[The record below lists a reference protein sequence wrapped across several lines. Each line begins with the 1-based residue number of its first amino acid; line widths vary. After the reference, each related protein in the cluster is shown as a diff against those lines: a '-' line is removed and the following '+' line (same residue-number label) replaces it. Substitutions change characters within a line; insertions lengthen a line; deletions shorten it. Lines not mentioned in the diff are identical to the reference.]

1 MSMASADEIY
11 ITIKG
16 KGGHAAAPHLTA
28 DTILIAAHIVT
39 SLQQII
45 SRNNNPTNPSV
56 LSITAI
62 NGGSATNIIPSEVK
76 LMGTFRAMN
85 EEWRFAAHKLIIKH
99 VTQLAETMGATAEIT
114 IDVGYPFVLNDEAL
128 YEVARKN
135 GEEYIGVENV
145 ETTELRMGA
154 EDFGYYTHHM
164 PGCFFRL
171 GVGNIEKGIISNVH
185 TPTFNIDE
193 SAIEIGMGVMAW
205 MGVVTP
211 DT

>member
-1 MSMASADEIY
+1 MD
-11 ITIKG
+11 G
-16 KGGHAAAPHLTA
+16 LL
-28 DTILIAAHIVT
+28 LIAEN
-39 SLQQII
+39 
-45 SRNNNPTNPSV
+45 SRNKVMDNI
-56 LSITAI
+56 LSEYE
-62 NGGSATNIIPSEVK
+62 IP
-76 LMGTFRAMN
+76 
-85 EEWRFAAHKLIIKH
+85 
-99 VTQLAETMGATAEIT
+99 
-114 IDVGYPFVLNDEAL
+114 
-128 YEVARKN
+128 YEGFGLRKN

-154 EDFGYYTHHM
+154 EDFGYYTHHI